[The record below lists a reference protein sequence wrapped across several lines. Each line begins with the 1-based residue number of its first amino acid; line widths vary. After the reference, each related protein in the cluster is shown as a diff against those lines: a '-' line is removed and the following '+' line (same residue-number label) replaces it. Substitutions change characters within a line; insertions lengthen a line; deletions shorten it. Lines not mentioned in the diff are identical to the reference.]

1 MDFQV
6 VIYPKI
12 SKTDPNFLFKKSQK
26 YSEEIQKKSEKIQ
39 KYPKISKFFYSKKVK
54 KRQKG
59 YNEIL
64 SKRWELGVWWGGV

>member
-26 YSEEIQKKSEKIQ
+26 YSERIQIKSDKK
-39 KYPKISKFFYSKKVK
+39 
-54 KRQKG
+54 
-59 YNEIL
+59 
-64 SKRWELGVWWGGV
+64 